1 MQMPNQ
7 PIRWMQ
13 LSAFTHRQDELE
25 FKFSTIMGKK
35 GNLSDIEKGTNAS
48 KQNF

>member
-1 MQMPNQ
+1 MLNQ

-13 LSAFTHRQDELE
+13 LSAFKHGQDELK

-35 GNLSDIEKGTNAS
+35 GNLSDTEKGTKAS
-48 KQNF
+48 KQNL